1 MAPMRR
7 TPALTTM
14 PRRLSVLALAVVVQL
29 RPLLAEGGVG
39 LVQRASDLYRDG
51 PIIAGEKACLGSGTF
66 RRQADAA

>member
-1 MAPMRR
+1 MRR

-14 PRRLSVLALAVVVQL
+14 ARRLPVLALAVVVQL

-39 LVQRASDLYRDG
+39 LVQRARDLYRDR
-51 PIIAGEKACLGSGTF
+51 PIAAGEKAGFGSGTF